1 MMALIGQKTRGENF
15 LATSRA
21 IFTFKGGRGNAEI
34 AEDDALTRAIEA
46 TSSVMNFCIIK
57 LLLFP
62 FIKRNLH
69 LKFTSTFEKFPV
81 GEKFLEDNQTV
92 ETL

>member
-21 IFTFKGGRGNAEI
+21 IFTFKGARGNAEI

-46 TSSVMNFCIIK
+46 TSSAMNFCIITASYC
-57 LLLFP
+57 F
-62 FIKRNLH
+62 FEI
-69 LKFTSTFEKFPV
+69 FT
-81 GEKFLEDNQTV
+81 
-92 ETL
+92 